1 MTTAQ
6 FSVISSMFTVGGLIG
21 ALIAGP
27 TSAKYGR
34 LNTMRY
40 TTIAF
45 TLGPIAEACAN
56 SVSIMAF
63 GRFVSGLGAGAAVVV
78 VPLYLS
84 EIAPPERKG
93 FFGAFTQV
101 MVNFGILI
109 AQVLGLFLSRGQLW
123 RVILGVGG
131 VIGLGQLSGL
141 FFAVESPKWAADHG
155 QATRAKANLQRIRGR
170 DYDIQK
176 EVETWAVETTSQ
188 QHEEEQSLLNGGSS
202 AASPV
207 HSDQG
212 GIRQGIEQ
220 ETIGIFGVLVHPQ
233 YNRAIL
239 AVMVVMVAQQ
249 LCGINSIVM
258 YGVSVLSD
266 LLEQSAA
273 LINVFVA
280 IVNFVVTIA
289 CAPLADR
296 LGRKPCLLI
305 SIAGMGASSVLFGIA
320 VMKHVPI
327 LAAIT
332 VITFVGSFGVG
343 LGPVPFILSSELVGP
358 EASGATQSWALA
370 ANWIATFVVAQFFPV
385 LNEALGEG
393 RVYFIFAALA
403 AVFFTFVLFRV
414 PETKGKK
421 NADEVWGRQT
431 KQARPD

>member
-1 MTTAQ
+1 MTTFQ
-6 FSVISSMFTVGGLIG
+6 FSVISSMFTVGGLAG
-21 ALIAGP
+21 AMIAGP
-27 TSAKYGR
+27 TSARYGR
-34 LNTMRY
+34 LNIMRY
-40 TTIAF
+40 TTLAF
-45 TLGPIAEACAN
+45 TFGPVAEACAN
-56 SVSIMAF
+56 SVSIMAV

-84 EIAPPERKG
+84 EIAPPGRKG

-131 VIGLGQLSGL
+131 VIGLSQLSGL

-155 QATRAKANLQRIRGR
+155 QATRARLSLQRIRGR
-170 DYDIQK
+170 AYNIQE

-188 QHEEEQSLLNGGSS
+188 QHEEEQSLLNDGSS
-202 AASPV
+202 ATSSV
-207 HSDQG
+207 RSDQG
-212 GIRQGIEQ
+212 GMKRNFKR
-220 ETIGIFGVLVHPQ
+220 ETIGIFGVLIHPH

-239 AVMVVMVAQQ
+239 AVMVIMVAQQ
-249 LCGINSIVM
+249 FCGINSIVM

-280 IVNFVVTIA
+280 LVNFIVTIA

-305 SIAGMGASSVLFGIA
+305 SIAGMGSSSLLFGIA
-320 VMKHVPI
+320 VMKHVPT

-370 ANWIATFVVAQFFPV
+370 ANWIATFVIAQFFPV
-385 LNEALGEG
+385 LNEALGKG

-421 NADEVWGRQT
+421 DADEVWDRNP
-431 KQARPD
+431 KQARAD